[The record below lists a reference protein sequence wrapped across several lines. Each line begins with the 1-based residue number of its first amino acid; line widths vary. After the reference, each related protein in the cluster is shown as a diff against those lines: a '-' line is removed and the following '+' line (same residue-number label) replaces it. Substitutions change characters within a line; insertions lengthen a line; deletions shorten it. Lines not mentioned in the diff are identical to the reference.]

1 MGIDVKTHGD
11 DLFSAAAYDASPVRA
26 RSEAQER
33 ASVLIAGRAL
43 SVCGDA
49 QVRPGGEKSV
59 APLPKKS
66 SQVKTRK
73 IVSWITPRRVGER
86 LDVASIAEERAQRLR
101 ERMSARGVYPTDEA
115 RSLSGG
121 AYSEFGD
128 FANLM
133 KVIEHVWLGGG
144 EKARKLLGVS
154 GTPTGVT
161 KEVEIDSAAL
171 SFQDIALERNKG

>member
-1 MGIDVKTHGD
+1 MAGI
-11 DLFSAAAYDASPVRA
+11 LP
-26 RSEAQER
+26 
-33 ASVLIAGRAL
+33 
-43 SVCGDA
+43 
-49 QVRPGGEKSV
+49 EK
-59 APLPKKS
+59 LPKKS

-86 LDVASIAEERAQRLR
+86 PDVASIAEERAKRLR
-101 ERMSARGVYPTDEA
+101 EWMSARGVYPTDA
-115 RSLSGG
+115 ALSLSDG

-144 EKARKLLGVS
+144 EKARKLLGVR

-161 KEVEIDSAAL
+161 AKVEIDGAAL
-171 SFQDIALERNKG
+171 SFEDLRLVQ